1 MLMKLFA
8 GAVALTL
15 LLAYLVPLVVKLEEV
30 ALGAVVSVGIL
41 MMLVDLVQSL
51 RTKDEQGY

>member
-15 LLAYLVPLVVKLEEV
+15 LLAYLVPLVVKLEEM
-30 ALGAVVSVGIL
+30 ALGAVVSVGVV

-51 RTKDEQGY
+51 RSKEEQD

>member
-15 LLAYLVPLVVKLEEV
+15 LLAYLVPLVVKLEEM
-30 ALGAVVSVGIL
+30 ALGAVVSVGVV

-51 RTKDEQGY
+51 RSKEEQG

>member
-8 GAVALTL
+8 GAVALSL
-15 LLAYLVPLVVKLEEV
+15 LLAYLVPLVVKLEEE
-30 ALGAVVSVGIL
+30 ALGAVVSVGVI

-51 RTKDEQGY
+51 RAKEEQG

>member
-8 GAVALTL
+8 GAVALSL

-30 ALGAVVSVGIL
+30 ALGAVVSVGVV

-51 RTKDEQGY
+51 REKDEQG

>member
-15 LLAYLVPLVVKLEEV
+15 LLAYLVPLVDKLEEM
-30 ALGAVVSVGIL
+30 ALGAVVSVGVV

-51 RTKDEQGY
+51 RAKDEQG